1 MVKGTKGD
9 NRVPVRQ
16 RKGGAIGDMGNSAR
30 EIPALK
36 ARLVALDR
44 ERSEIAERLTGLER
58 EAREE
63 EAIQPIHG
71 SAMRS
76 TS

>member
-1 MVKGTKGD
+1 
-9 NRVPVRQ
+9 
-16 RKGGAIGDMGNSAR
+16 MGNSAR
-30 EIPALK
+30 EIAALK

-71 SAMRS
+71 SAIRF